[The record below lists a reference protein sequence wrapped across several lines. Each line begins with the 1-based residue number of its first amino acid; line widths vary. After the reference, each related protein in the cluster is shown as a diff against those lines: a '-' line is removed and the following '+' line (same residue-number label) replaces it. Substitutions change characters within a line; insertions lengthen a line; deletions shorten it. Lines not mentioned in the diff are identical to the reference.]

1 VPTLPLHPAIV
12 HVPLGL
18 AFVIPLVALGLAL
31 AWWRRALP
39 RASFGVLVGLQA
51 LLVVGGV
58 VAMQLGERDEKRVEP
73 IVGERAIET
82 HEERAEAFVWA
93 GGVVLAGAVAILVV
107 PAGAATV
114 VAAAVAA
121 GTLAVAGL
129 AVAAGEAGGELV
141 YPRGGAAAYGPA
153 AATSGALAVPA
164 AGRPDRGDADDD
176 D

>member
-1 VPTLPLHPAIV
+1 LPTLPLHPAIV

-18 AFVIPLVALGLAL
+18 AFVIPLLAVALAL

-39 RASFGVLVGLQA
+39 RAAFGVLVGLQA
-51 LLVVGGV
+51 LLVAGGV

-107 PAGAATV
+107 PAGAATA
-114 VAAAVAA
+114 VAAVVAA

-129 AVAAGEAGGELV
+129 AVAAGEAGGEIV
-141 YPRGGAAAYGPA
+141 YQRGGASAYGPA
-153 AATSGALAVPA
+153 GGGGGLAVPA
-164 AGRPDRGDADDD
+164 ARGRHGVDDD
-176 D
+176 